1 LEEREEESELV
12 LQDIVE
18 TDRYRRGRNGDHLM
32 VPFECDLCHFRN
44 MNKRDPSY
52 ESAKDRFTM
61 TAIRRANLDA
71 FWARESSTVKSNLDR
86 TIADYRD
93 VTYHFN
99 IGEGFLPMMGN
110 PTLEDRVGMRVA
122 LATLSASLRK
132 GKYTRNVQFDTVRQ
146 TRSWFANIF
155 EAVTNPVEEEES
167 IVISALSPTKRLWFI
182 RFMRGVKLR
191 MGVVRVQNEAL
202 TSNQVLGLMELIY
215 EEWTEAEEGPQRE
228 ALEELGCFVLIGFGV
243 GLRGEEVPL
252 VSLEGLLYF
261 WEETGADSQPYTM
274 ITLFGRFKAETG
286 YRWHCLPLC
295 ENGRSGIPF
304 RSWIGTL
311 LARRV
316 SQGREKGY
324 LFAKG
329 DGSKSSIKDYDD
341 EFKRLMGRLYEA
353 HPELFSRGTVLE
365 WYSLRRSLRRGAIL
379 ETTGRVDQTIVN
391 LLNRWRTR
399 ESARGTEPGLSMQ
412 QTYTQMRDLFPQL
425 KEYSLAL

>member
-1 LEEREEESELV
+1 
-12 LQDIVE
+12 
-18 TDRYRRGRNGDHLM
+18 
-32 VPFECDLCHFRN
+32 
-44 MNKRDPSY
+44 
-52 ESAKDRFTM
+52 
-61 TAIRRANLDA
+61 
-71 FWARESSTVKSNLDR
+71 
-86 TIADYRD
+86 
-93 VTYHFN
+93 
-99 IGEGFLPMMGN
+99 
-110 PTLEDRVGMRVA
+110 
-122 LATLSASLRK
+122 
-132 GKYTRNVQFDTVRQ
+132 
-146 TRSWFANIF
+146 
-155 EAVTNPVEEEES
+155 
-167 IVISALSPTKRLWFI
+167 
-182 RFMRGVKLR
+182 
-191 MGVVRVQNEAL
+191 
-202 TSNQVLGLMELIY
+202 
-215 EEWTEAEEGPQRE
+215 
-228 ALEELGCFVLIGFGV
+228 VLIGFGV

-261 WEETGADSQPYTM
+261 WEETGADSHPDTM